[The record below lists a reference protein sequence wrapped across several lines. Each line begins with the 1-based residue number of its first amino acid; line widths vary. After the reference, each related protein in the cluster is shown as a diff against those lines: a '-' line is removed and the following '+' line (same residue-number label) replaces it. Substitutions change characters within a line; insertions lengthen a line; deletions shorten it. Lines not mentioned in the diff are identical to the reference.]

1 MSETQK
7 TKIYYDGA
15 CPLCSAEI
23 GFYQRCNG
31 AERLSF
37 VDVAEATADTGMDLS
52 RDKALARF
60 HIRQSDGTLLSG
72 ARAFIAI
79 WETLPRWRWA
89 ARLARLPGVP
99 SLLEGL
105 YRLFLPIRPYL
116 SALVRRFA
124 RQPSSQ
130 KRQ

>member
-1 MSETQK
+1 MSDTQK
-7 TKIYYDGA
+7 TTIYYDGA

-23 GFYQRCNG
+23 GFYQRCAG

-37 VDVAEATADTGMDLS
+37 VDVADSGANTGADLP

-60 HIRQSDGTLLSG
+60 HIRQEDGSLLSG
-72 ARAFIAI
+72 ARAFIAV

-105 YRLFLPIRPYL
+105 YRLFLPVRPYL
-116 SALVRRFA
+116 SALVRRLA
-124 RQPSSQ
+124 RKPS
-130 KRQ
+130 